1 MKHPVVWFEVM
12 GTEGKKLRSFY
23 GDLFAWTYDVDGTM
37 EYGMVN
43 APKNAGISGGVG
55 QGDAPRVTFYVETP
69 CIEESLA
76 RAGELGGKTLM
87 PRTELPGVILG
98 MFADPEGNVVG
109 LVEAQAAA

>member
-1 MKHPVVWFEVM
+1 M
-12 GTEGKKLRSFY
+12 GAPSTGRSS
-23 GDLFAWTYDVDGTM
+23 ASSPRR
-37 EYGMVN
+37 
-43 APKNAGISGGVG
+43 AR